1 MNQIIFYGV
10 TKKYGDTDILLE
22 QDFSLKDG
30 LTFLVGKNG
39 AGKTTLI
46 RLSTGLEAVTAGRID
61 LFGRPVTQIDKDI
74 KRRLGLQ
81 LQNDSFLRN
90 VRVGEYIRL
99 YEALYEGEGGAK
111 KQESLESNADKG
123 VNTVKIREILE
134 IDHLFKRYAYT
145 LSGGEKK
152 KVSLYL
158 TLIGNRELIILDEP
172 TAGIDVEVKDRIVS
186 VIIYLRECGVNLL
199 ISSHDLEEF
208 YGIADNI
215 LMLDRGFVFDGTK
228 EIFQRKYNY
237 PYKVCTERNIQD
249 SGVLE
254 GDLFEKKYLYGRD
267 IETLLKYFDR
277 NKIEQTTAKDLYQI
291 ALLDGRK
298 RGQML

>member
-111 KQESLESNADKG
+111 KQENLESNADKG

-152 KVSLYL
+152 KSVTLPYSDWKPRADYL
-158 TLIGNRELIILDEP
+158 G
-172 TAGIDVEVKDRIVS
+172 
-186 VIIYLRECGVNLL
+186 
-199 ISSHDLEEF
+199 
-208 YGIADNI
+208 
-215 LMLDRGFVFDGTK
+215 
-228 EIFQRKYNY
+228 
-237 PYKVCTERNIQD
+237 
-249 SGVLE
+249 
-254 GDLFEKKYLYGRD
+254 
-267 IETLLKYFDR
+267 
-277 NKIEQTTAKDLYQI
+277 
-291 ALLDGRK
+291 
-298 RGQML
+298 

>member
-46 RLSTGLEAVTAGRID
+46 RLSTGLEAVTAGKID
-61 LFGRPVTQIDKDI
+61 LFGKPVIQIDKSI

-90 VRVGEYIRL
+90 VKVGEYIRL
-99 YEALYEGEGGAK
+99 YEALYEGGAK
-111 KQESLESNADKG
+111 KQENLESNADRS

-134 IDHLFKRYAYT
+134 IDHLLKRYAYT

-186 VIIYLRECGVNLL
+186 VIIYLKECGINLL

-208 YGIADNI
+208 YSIADNI

-237 PYKVCTERNIQD
+237 PYKVCTERDIQD
-249 SGVLE
+249 NGVLE
-254 GDLFEKKYLYGRD
+254 GDLFEKKYLYGQN

-277 NKIEQTTAKDLYQI
+277 NEIEQTTAKDLYQI

-298 RGQML
+298 GGQML